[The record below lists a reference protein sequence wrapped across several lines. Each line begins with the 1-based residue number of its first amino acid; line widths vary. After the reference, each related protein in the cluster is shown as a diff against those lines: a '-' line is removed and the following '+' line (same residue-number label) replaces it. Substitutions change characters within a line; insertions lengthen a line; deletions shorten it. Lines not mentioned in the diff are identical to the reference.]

1 MKAKVYHLV
10 YKSLKLDFVLS
21 QLNPVHALYIYILSI
36 TYNITHTHYI
46 YLHILITMLLDRQH
60 GHKRF

>member
-21 QLNPVHALYIYILSI
+21 QLKPVHALYIYYILHTIFYIYIFTYFNHYAFEQATWTQKILS
-36 TYNITHTHYI
+36 
-46 YLHILITMLLDRQH
+46 
-60 GHKRF
+60 